1 MTIVFLS
8 EEIKEH
14 NPNFD
19 PACLAA
25 VTDRVIAF
33 TPPISE
39 SMYATMVK
47 EHEDLYIIVGRN
59 PQMSGISGRAN
70 VAVELA
76 NRGMNPGNVGFVDLN
91 HMFAACRNEKALV
104 DQLQIHVGLS
114 LVKLQHTRANPKV
127 GTVPLKRILVV
138 GKPSDPAF
146 AQELTIGGLEVQGLW
161 AGISPEVEG
170 TPIRLG
176 GMPGHYQVTLKEA
189 SGRERVLE
197 VGAIVI
203 FAQSLTKE
211 QMKTVSTG
219 FLMPIREGRLHLLPH
234 QLRLSQGIK
243 VIGAPASLQ
252 AVSAYINALLQ
263 QEIVPHYVEDPLIDH
278 TKCGLCGTC
287 VKTCMFH
294 ASAIEQIG
302 DATFSKVY
310 PEYCVACGNCV
321 TACPTQARD
330 LPSYSYAYFSSVW
343 KGLQSFAG
351 DENGLKILVIY
362 CESNGQ
368 DAISYLAENRINV
381 PSSCIF
387 FKIRCGA
394 RVDTQFIPDSFR
406 AGFDGV
412 AVVVCSRDECG
423 NIVGSLDLER
433 RLNLY
438 RKVMQATGIE
448 TGRMRI
454 LPVASSQLSVVGDSL
469 QQFADFL
476 VNLKQDKKL
485 FSTVLS

>member
-8 EEIKEH
+8 EEIKQH
-14 NPNFD
+14 SPQFD
-19 PACLAA
+19 PTCLAGLA
-25 VTDRVIAF
+25 DRVIPF
-33 TPPISE
+33 VPPVPE
-39 SMYATMVK
+39 AMYAAIANQP
-47 EHEDLYIIVGRN
+47 EDLHIIVGRN
-59 PQMSGISGRAN
+59 PQVTNIPGRAN

-76 NRGMNPGNVGFVDLN
+76 NRGMNPGSVGFVDLN
-91 HMFAACRNEKALV
+91 HMFATCSNEKALV
-104 DQLQIHVGLS
+104 NQLRIHVELS
-114 LVKLQHTRANPKV
+114 VVKLKHTRANPQV
-127 GTVPLKRILVV
+127 ATVPLKRVLVV
-138 GKPSDPAF
+138 GKPADPAF
-146 AQELTIGGLEVQGLW
+146 VRELTGGGLDVQGLW
-161 AGISPEVEG
+161 AGPDHNQEG
-170 TPIRLG
+170 TPVRLG
-176 GMPGHYQVTLKEA
+176 GMPGHYSITFKDA
-189 SGRERVLE
+189 GGRERVLE

-203 FAQSLTKE
+203 FTASLSKE
-211 QMKTVSTG
+211 QMKAVSEG
-219 FLMPIREGRLHLLPH
+219 FLMPVRAGRLHVLPH

-243 VIGAPASLQ
+243 VVEAAAPLQ
-252 AVSAYINALLQ
+252 AVSAYFVALLHQ
-263 QEIVPHYVEDPLIDH
+263 PEVPHYVEDPLIDH

-294 ASAIEQIG
+294 ASAIEQTG
-302 DATFSKVY
+302 ETSLSKVY

-330 LPSYSYAYFSSVW
+330 LPSYSYDYFASVW
-343 KGLQSFAG
+343 KGLRSFRG
-351 DENGLKILVIY
+351 DDNGLKILVIY
-362 CESNGQ
+362 CESNGH
-368 DAISYLAENRINV
+368 DAISYLAENRIKV
-381 PSSCIF
+381 PASCIF

-454 LPVASSQLSVVGDSL
+454 LPVASSQLAVVGDSL

-485 FSTVLS
+485 FSRALI